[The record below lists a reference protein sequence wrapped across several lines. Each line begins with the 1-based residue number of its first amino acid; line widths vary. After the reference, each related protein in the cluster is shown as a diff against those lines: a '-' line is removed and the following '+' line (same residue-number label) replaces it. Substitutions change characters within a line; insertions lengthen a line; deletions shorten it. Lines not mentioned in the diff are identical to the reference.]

1 MEKKKTG
8 RTGLPP
14 HAVIVN
20 GIVFAASLL
29 LLLFPSFLEEH
40 ALLAFIAMFSSVLAP
55 AQLVRVR
62 LTGSAKSAESPDRG
76 DTVLAASAA
85 GFSLLFGLVLL
96 LLRPRLHP
104 LYGRLALV
112 YLLISLLSGLAAVY
126 AWFQSGRK
134 RTPSRKPAPA
144 RKAESARAGQG
155 VTAQEAAELTRQY
168 EAKKRG
174 QAGEDRAHGKGKAK
188 DPLAGAGLGP
198 EQRALAAAA
207 LGTETLAEWNM
218 SKGAFRPLLGA
229 PGLECVAAHYG
240 ELRELDRKWAE
251 MGLNRFRYGFGSE
264 YPLDAAR
271 GKAYVDRLLSFGPHL
286 RFYRD
291 ASGKARAE
299 EVYDVQGL
307 YKKLDRYI
315 GLEGD
320 GIYETAEFSFAAE
333 FSKND
338 YECFADTGVLFTA
351 DANSTTPTCVLLT
364 NEEFCDAVERNVL
377 EWYAGYSGTAADPAG
392 TKRELDALLRKLRDS
407 MAGNVPD
414 GLAEDAGQL
423 RKCGEYYYLRNPDD
437 TAAIVQYIGM
447 DEVGRI
453 PDALDG
459 HPVTGIASHA
469 FSCEETARLVVPESV
484 RVIGEWMPLT
494 PFSGC
499 GITDGLILPA
509 GITVKGRSFTG
520 SELPKT
526 VVIPERAVL
535 EGDCFSR
542 CGTVEVL
549 FVGPRARLG
558 GTAFRSCPD
567 LRTVVCAPGSR
578 VEGGA
583 FGSCEHLEKLILCGD
598 AEVELDGIE
607 IVRAEAEE
615 YARLLNNCAAPQG
628 AQP

>member
-1 MEKKKTG
+1 MAKKKTG

-14 HAVIVN
+14 HVLIVYGGLFAVSLI
-20 GIVFAASLL
+20 LL
-29 LLLFPSFLEEH
+29 LLPSFLEEH
-40 ALLAFIAMFSSVLAP
+40 AFLAVIALLMSVLSP
-55 AQLVRVR
+55 AQLVRTWDGKR
-62 LTGSAKSAESPDRG
+62 FMRKMKSAEDPDREG
-76 DTVLAASAA
+76 AVLAASAA

-96 LLRPRLHP
+96 LLKPLLPP

-112 YLLISLLSGLAAVY
+112 YLLIPVPSGLAAVY
-126 AWFQSGRK
+126 SWCRYK
-134 RTPSRKPAPA
+134 RNRSPKKNRAASRKPAPA
-144 RKAESARAGQG
+144 GDARSDRASQG
-155 VTAQEAAELTRQY
+155 VTSEEAWELTRQY
-168 EAKKRG
+168 EAEKRRQAEERR
-174 QAGEDRAHGKGKAK
+174 QAGEGCGPGKGKGK

-207 LGTETLAEWNM
+207 LETETLAEWNM

-229 PGLECVAAHYG
+229 PGLECVAAHYA
-240 ELRELDRKWAE
+240 ELRELDRKWAG

-264 YPLDAAR
+264 YPLDAVR
-271 GKAYVDRLLSFGPHL
+271 GKTYVDQLLSFGPHL

-307 YKKLDRYI
+307 YKELDRYI
-315 GLEGD
+315 GLQGD

-364 NEEFCDAVERNVL
+364 NNEFCEAVERNVL
-377 EWYAGYSGTAADPAG
+377 EWYAGYSGTAANPAG
-392 TKRELDALLRKLRDS
+392 TKQKLDGLLRKLRDS

-414 GLAEDAGQL
+414 GPADDEQL
-423 RKCGEYYYLRNPDD
+423 LQCGEYYYLRNPDG
-437 TAAIVQYIGM
+437 TAAIVQYVGM
-447 DEVGRI
+447 DEVTRV

-484 RVIGEWMPLT
+484 RVIGEWMPLK

-499 GITDGLILPA
+499 SITDGLILPA

-520 SELPKT
+520 SSLPKT
-526 VVIPERAVL
+526 VVIPEGAVL
-535 EGDCFSR
+535 EGDSFS
-542 CGTVEVL
+542 
-549 FVGPRARLG
+549 
-558 GTAFRSCPD
+558 
-567 LRTVVCAPGSR
+567 
-578 VEGGA
+578 
-583 FGSCEHLEKLILCGD
+583 
-598 AEVELDGIE
+598 
-607 IVRAEAEE
+607 
-615 YARLLNNCAAPQG
+615 
-628 AQP
+628 